1 LELTIFLVGFMG
13 CGKTTVGQALAQR
26 LSCRFL
32 DLDQRIEAAA
42 GSTIAEIFD
51 GRGEAEFRELE
62 HRELRA
68 ALGELGQGPAVV
80 ALGGGAFVQ
89 PRNLGLVEQSG
100 GLTVWLDAPL
110 ETLLERCSHPG
121 DTRPL
126 AREPERFRR
135 LYRERLPFYA
145 RARLRVDAA
154 APVESVVE
162 TILAGAA
169 TPPGWTGKPPAAEEA

>member
-1 LELTIFLVGFMG
+1 MG

-51 GRGEAEFRELE
+51 RQGETAFRELE

-68 ALGELGQGPAVV
+68 ALSELGQGPAVV

-89 PRNLGLVEQSG
+89 PQNLALVEQSG

-110 ETLLERCSHPG
+110 ETLLERCGQHG

-126 AREPERFRR
+126 ARDPESFRR

-154 APVESVVE
+154 ATVESVVE

-169 TPPGWTGKPPAAEEA
+169 AASRGSKMPSAQGEA